1 MKIEFTKM
9 QGIGNDY
16 IYIDCMKNDLSLTRE
31 QIAFLSDRRFGIG
44 GDGVIFIRKS
54 EVADGYM
61 DMYNLDGS
69 AGKMCGN
76 GVRCVGKY
84 LYDNGYAKSGTVT
97 VETRSGVKTLRMEIG
112 ANKKAAGAAVDMGKA
127 ELACKN
133 IPVLYDGSNVNI
145 PVTVGGRDYL
155 MTCVSMGNPHAV
167 IFVENPDDIPLEEV
181 GPLFENS
188 VLFPDKVNTEFA
200 SVISR
205 NHLNMRVWE
214 RGSGETLACGTGA
227 CAVAVAAVLTGL
239 CDMDTDITVTLR
251 GGDLV
256 INYKSDGTV
265 TMTGGAATVFCG
277 SIEL

>member
-1 MKIEFTKM
+1 
-9 QGIGNDY
+9 
-16 IYIDCMKNDLSLTRE
+16 
-31 QIAFLSDRRFGIG
+31 
-44 GDGVIFIRKS
+44 
-54 EVADGYM
+54 
-61 DMYNLDGS
+61 
-69 AGKMCGN
+69 
-76 GVRCVGKY
+76 
-84 LYDNGYAKSGTVT
+84 
-97 VETRSGVKTLRMEIG
+97 
-112 ANKKAAGAAVDMGKA
+112 
-127 ELACKN
+127 CKN

-145 PVTVGGRDYL
+145 PVTGGGRDYL